1 MTFGVSKAAAT
12 LSAVAVLLYL
22 QPGKSSADDFIF
34 LNDWA
39 RVSSAVSG
47 LQLPPL
53 QRVVTRYES
62 GKDMVVV
69 IQYPGGDEGSARA
82 VELRDWLVSF
92 GIQIE
97 DIELHPGSG
106 MPGAIA
112 VSAEPRGVY

>member
-1 MTFGVSKAAAT
+1 MTSGAPKALAAA
-12 LSAVAVLLYL
+12 AVLLCL
-22 QPGKSSADDFIF
+22 QPAESSAEDYIS

-39 RVSSAVSG
+39 RVSSAISV

-53 QRVVTRYES
+53 QRVVGRYQS
-62 GKDMVVV
+62 GTDMVVV

-92 GIQIE
+92 GIPLG

-112 VSAEPRGVY
+112 VSAEPRSAY